1 MDELKIFQ
9 NKAFGAV
16 RVVEHNGEPW
26 FVAKDIARA
35 LDYAEQ
41 SNPARLFRSVP
52 EEWKGVKQ
60 IHTPGGEQDMLIISE
75 QGLYFFL
82 GRSDKEA
89 ALPFQKWAAGE
100 VFPTL
105 RQKGFVGT
113 PPALSREEILSQ
125 ALEIIGGENAALK
138 QQLAIDAPKVEF
150 AEAVSEAVSEAE
162 GGMSVNQLAK
172 VLRQRGIKHMGP
184 HNLFQEMRK
193 HGFLM
198 RQRKHWNVPRQKYIE
213 KGWFKITVHL
223 SPEDDGIQYE
233 TTDFA
238 ITGPGQL
245 GLLAFFMDKYGISRQ
260 LSLLDGRRHGGARTV
275 PAPKGGRPQ

>member
-150 AEAVSEAVSEAE
+150 AEAVSEAE

-260 LSLLDGRRHGGARTV
+260 LSLLDGRRSSVARTV
-275 PAPKGGRPQ
+275 PAPKGGMPQ

>member
-1 MDELKIFQ
+1 MNELKIFE
-9 NKAFGAV
+9 KAEFGSV

-26 FVAKDIARA
+26 FVAKDVCEILA
-35 LDYAEQ
+35 LE
-41 SNPARLFRSVP
+41 NPRSSLALLD
-52 EEWKGVKQ
+52 EDEKGVH
-60 IHTPGGEQDMLIISE
+60 IIDTPGGKQEMTIVSE
-75 QGLYFFL
+75 SGLYSLIF
-82 GRSDKEA
+82 RSRKPEA
-89 ALPFQKWAAGE
+89 KSFSKWVRADVLPSFRKN
-100 VFPTL
+100 
-105 RQKGFVGT
+105 GFYGQ
-113 PPALSREEILSQ
+113 PPALSREDILSQ

-150 AEAVSEAVSEAE
+150 AEAVSDAE
-162 GGMSVNQLAK
+162 GGMTINQLAK

-238 ITGPGQL
+238 ITGPDQL
-245 GLLAFFMDKYGISRQ
+245 GLLAFFMDKYDISRQ
-260 LSLLDGRRHGGARTV
+260 LSLLDGRRSCGARTV
-275 PAPKGGRPQ
+275 PAPKEGRPQ

>member
-89 ALPFQKWAAGE
+89 AL
-100 VFPTL
+100 
-105 RQKGFVGT
+105 
-113 PPALSREEILSQ
+113 
-125 ALEIIGGENAALK
+125 
-138 QQLAIDAPKVEF
+138 
-150 AEAVSEAVSEAE
+150 
-162 GGMSVNQLAK
+162 
-172 VLRQRGIKHMGP
+172 
-184 HNLFQEMRK
+184 
-193 HGFLM
+193 
-198 RQRKHWNVPRQKYIE
+198 
-213 KGWFKITVHL
+213 ITVHL

-260 LSLLDGRRHGGARTV
+260 LSLLDGRRSSGARTV
-275 PAPKGGRPQ
+275 PAPKGGMPQ

>member
-1 MDELKIFQ
+1 MNELKIFQ
-9 NKAFGAV
+9 NKVFGAV

-89 ALPFQKWAAGE
+89 ALPF
-100 VFPTL
+100 
-105 RQKGFVGT
+105 
-113 PPALSREEILSQ
+113 
-125 ALEIIGGENAALK
+125 
-138 QQLAIDAPKVEF
+138 
-150 AEAVSEAVSEAE
+150 
-162 GGMSVNQLAK
+162 
-172 VLRQRGIKHMGP
+172 
-184 HNLFQEMRK
+184 
-193 HGFLM
+193 
-198 RQRKHWNVPRQKYIE
+198 
-213 KGWFKITVHL
+213 
-223 SPEDDGIQYE
+223 
-233 TTDFA
+233 
-238 ITGPGQL
+238 

-260 LSLLDGRRHGGARTV
+260 LSLLDGRRSSVARTV
-275 PAPKGGRPQ
+275 PAPKGGMPQ

>member
-1 MDELKIFQ
+1 MNELKIFQ

-150 AEAVSEAVSEAE
+150 AEAVSEAE

-260 LSLLDGRRHGGARTV
+260 LSLLDGRRSSGARTV
-275 PAPKGGRPQ
+275 PAPKGGMPQ

>member
-113 PPALSREEILSQ
+113 PPALSREDILSQ

>member
-1 MDELKIFQ
+1 MNELKIFQ

-105 RQKGFVGT
+105 RQNGFVGT

-150 AEAVSEAVSEAE
+150 AEAVSEAE

-260 LSLLDGRRHGGARTV
+260 LSLLDGRRSSGARTV

>member
-1 MDELKIFQ
+1 MNDLKIFE
-9 NKAFGAV
+9 NEAFGAV

-26 FVAKDIARA
+26 FVAGDVCQALNLGNVTEALRGLDEDEKAEFSISEVRSDGIA
-35 LDYAEQ
+35 Q
-41 SNPARLFRSVP
+41 ARKYV
-52 EEWKGVKQ
+52 
-60 IHTPGGEQDMLIISE
+60 IISE
-75 QGLYFFL
+75 PGLYALVF
-82 GRSDKEA
+82 RSRKPEA
-89 ALPFQKWAAGE
+89 RAFSKWVRGE
-100 VFPTL
+100 VLPTF
-105 RQKGFVGT
+105 RQNGFVGT
-113 PPALSREEILSQ
+113 PPTLSREDILSQ

-150 AEAVSEAVSEAE
+150 AEAVSEVE
-162 GGMSVNQLAK
+162 GGMTINQLAK

-245 GLLAFFMDKYGISRQ
+245 GLLTFFMDKYGISRQ
-260 LSLLDGRRHGGARTV
+260 LSLLDGRRSCGARTV

>member
-1 MDELKIFQ
+1 MNKLKIFE
-9 NKAFGAV
+9 KAEFGSV

-26 FVAKDIARA
+26 FVAKDVCEILA
-35 LDYAEQ
+35 LE
-41 SNPARLFRSVP
+41 NPRSSLALLD
-52 EEWKGVKQ
+52 EDEKGVH
-60 IHTPGGEQDMLIISE
+60 IIDTPGGKQEMTIVSE
-75 QGLYFFL
+75 SGLYSLIF
-82 GRSDKEA
+82 RSRKPEA
-89 ALPFQKWAAGE
+89 KSFSKWVRADVLPSFRKN
-100 VFPTL
+100 
-105 RQKGFVGT
+105 GFYGQ
-113 PPALSREEILSQ
+113 PPALSREDILSQ

-150 AEAVSEAVSEAE
+150 AEAVSDAE
-162 GGMSVNQLAK
+162 GGMTINQLAK

-260 LSLLDGRRHGGARTV
+260 LSLLDGRRSCGARTV
-275 PAPKGGRPQ
+275 PAPKEGRPQ

>member
-1 MDELKIFQ
+1 MNDLKIFE
-9 NKAFGAV
+9 NEAFGAV

-26 FVAKDIARA
+26 FVAGDVCQALNLGNVTEALRGLDEDEKAEFSISEVRSDGIA
-35 LDYAEQ
+35 Q
-41 SNPARLFRSVP
+41 ARKYV
-52 EEWKGVKQ
+52 
-60 IHTPGGEQDMLIISE
+60 IISE
-75 QGLYFFL
+75 PGLYALVF
-82 GRSDKEA
+82 RSRKPEA
-89 ALPFQKWAAGE
+89 RAFSKWVRGE
-100 VFPTL
+100 VLPTF
-105 RQKGFVGT
+105 RQNGFVGT
-113 PPALSREEILSQ
+113 PPTLSREDILSQ

-150 AEAVSEAVSEAE
+150 AEAVSEAE
-162 GGMSVNQLAK
+162 GGMTINQLAK

-245 GLLAFFMDKYGISRQ
+245 GLLTFFMDKYGISRQ
-260 LSLLDGRRHGGARTV
+260 LSLLDGRRSCGARTV

>member
-1 MDELKIFQ
+1 MNELKIFE
-9 NKAFGAV
+9 NETFGAV
-16 RVVEHNGEPW
+16 RVVEIDGEPW
-26 FVAKDIARA
+26 FVAKDVLRA
-35 LDYAEQ
+35 LGYAEEY
-41 SNPARLFRSVP
+41 NPSRAMQAIP
-52 EEWKGVKQ
+52 EEWKGVHRM
-60 IHTPGGEQDMLIISE
+60 HTRSENGVEQEREMLTISE

-113 PPALSREEILSQ
+113 PPALSSEEILSR
-125 ALEIIGGENAALK
+125 ALEIIGKKNTELERRI
-138 QQLAIDAPKVEF
+138 LADAPKVEF
-150 AEAVSEAVSEAE
+150 AEAVSDAE
-162 GGMSVNQLAK
+162 GGMTVNQFAK
-172 VLRQRGIKHMGP
+172 VLRQRGIRHMGP
-184 HNLFQEMRK
+184 HNLFHDLRK

-238 ITGPGQL
+238 ITGQGQL

-260 LSLLDGRRHGGARTV
+260 LPLLEGGRRNAAIFTPHGR
-275 PAPKGGRPQ
+275 KRLQ

>member
-1 MDELKIFQ
+1 MNELKIFQ

-16 RVVEHNGEPW
+16 RVVEDNGEPW
-26 FVAKDIARA
+26 FVAKDVCEALGYTWSGSRIAH
-35 LDYAEQ
+35 
-41 SNPARLFRSVP
+41 VP
-52 EEWKGVKQ
+52 DEWKGVTSVV
-60 IHTPGGEQDMLIISE
+60 TPGGKQDVATLSE

-82 GRSDKEA
+82 GRSDKPA
-89 ALPFQKWAAGE
+89 ALPYQKWIAGDIL
-100 VFPTL
+100 PAIRKTGGYG
-105 RQKGFVGT
+105 K
-113 PPALSREEILSQ
+113 PALSREEILSQ

-150 AEAVSEAVSEAE
+150 AEAVSEAE

-260 LSLLDGRRHGGARTV
+260 LSLLDGRRSSGARTV
-275 PAPKGGRPQ
+275 PAPKGGMPQ

>member
-105 RQKGFVGT
+105 RQNGF
-113 PPALSREEILSQ
+113 
-125 ALEIIGGENAALK
+125 
-138 QQLAIDAPKVEF
+138 
-150 AEAVSEAVSEAE
+150 
-162 GGMSVNQLAK
+162 
-172 VLRQRGIKHMGP
+172 
-184 HNLFQEMRK
+184 
-193 HGFLM
+193 
-198 RQRKHWNVPRQKYIE
+198 
-213 KGWFKITVHL
+213 
-223 SPEDDGIQYE
+223 
-233 TTDFA
+233 
-238 ITGPGQL
+238 
-245 GLLAFFMDKYGISRQ
+245 
-260 LSLLDGRRHGGARTV
+260 GRRSSGARTV
-275 PAPKGGRPQ
+275 PAPKGGMPQ

>member
-1 MDELKIFQ
+1 MNDLKIFE
-9 NKAFGAV
+9 NEAFGAV

-26 FVAKDIARA
+26 FVAGDVCQALNLGNVTEALRGLDEDEKAEFSISEVRSDGIA
-35 LDYAEQ
+35 Q
-41 SNPARLFRSVP
+41 ARKYV
-52 EEWKGVKQ
+52 
-60 IHTPGGEQDMLIISE
+60 IISE
-75 QGLYFFL
+75 PGLYALVF
-82 GRSDKEA
+82 RSRKPEA
-89 ALPFQKWAAGE
+89 RAFSKWVRGE
-100 VFPTL
+100 VLPTF
-105 RQKGFVGT
+105 RQNGFVGT
-113 PPALSREEILSQ
+113 PPTLSREDILSQ

-150 AEAVSEAVSEAE
+150 AEAVSDAE
-162 GGMSVNQLAK
+162 GGMTINQLAK
-172 VLRQRGIKHMGP
+172 VLRQRDIKHMGP

-260 LSLLDGRRHGGARTV
+260 LSLLDGRRSCGARTV

>member
-1 MDELKIFQ
+1 MNDLKIFE
-9 NKAFGAV
+9 NEAFGAV

-26 FVAKDIARA
+26 FVAGDVCQALNLGNVTEALRGLDEDEKAEFSISEVRSDGIA
-35 LDYAEQ
+35 Q
-41 SNPARLFRSVP
+41 ARKYV
-52 EEWKGVKQ
+52 
-60 IHTPGGEQDMLIISE
+60 IISE
-75 QGLYFFL
+75 PGLYALVF
-82 GRSDKEA
+82 RSRKPEA
-89 ALPFQKWAAGE
+89 RAFSKWVRGE
-100 VFPTL
+100 VLPTF
-105 RQKGFVGT
+105 RQNGFVGT
-113 PPALSREEILSQ
+113 PPTLSREDILSQ

-150 AEAVSEAVSEAE
+150 AEAVSDAE
-162 GGMSVNQLAK
+162 GGMTINQLAK

-260 LSLLDGRRHGGARTV
+260 LSLLDGRRSCGARTV

>member
-1 MDELKIFQ
+1 MNELKIFQ

-26 FVAKDIARA
+26 FVAKDVCEALGYTWSGSRIAH
-35 LDYAEQ
+35 
-41 SNPARLFRSVP
+41 VP
-52 EEWKGVKQ
+52 DEWKGVTSVV
-60 IHTPGGEQDMLIISE
+60 TPGGKQDVATLSE

-82 GRSDKEA
+82 GRSDKET
-89 ALPFQKWAAGE
+89 ALPYQKWIAGE
-100 VFPTL
+100 ILPTI
-105 RQKGFVGT
+105 RQTGGYGK
-113 PPALSREEILSQ
+113 PALSREEILSQ

-150 AEAVSEAVSEAE
+150 AEAVSEAE
-162 GGMSVNQLAK
+162 GGMTVNQLAK

>member
-1 MDELKIFQ
+1 MNELKIFQ

>member
-1 MDELKIFQ
+1 MNELKIFQ

-26 FVAKDIARA
+26 FVAKDVCEALGYTWSGSRIAH
-35 LDYAEQ
+35 
-41 SNPARLFRSVP
+41 VP
-52 EEWKGVKQ
+52 DEWKGVTSVV
-60 IHTPGGEQDMLIISE
+60 TPGGKQDVATLSE

-82 GRSDKEA
+82 GRSDKET
-89 ALPFQKWAAGE
+89 ALPYQKWIAGE
-100 VFPTL
+100 ILPTI
-105 RQKGFVGT
+105 RQTGGYGK
-113 PPALSREEILSQ
+113 PALSREEILSQ

-150 AEAVSEAVSEAE
+150 AEAVSEAE

-193 HGFLM
+193 HSFLM

-275 PAPKGGRPQ
+275 PAPKGGRTQ